1 MTAKQKTAE
10 ESKEIAL
17 APTAGAL
24 PDFLRDDQEVAG
36 LGNSQDSSDSSLP
49 FLGIIQSN
57 SPQINE
63 SKSEYMEGAKQGMLF
78 SKGLGMFWP
87 ARAAKGEDG
96 LVVIP
101 CGFQRN
107 FVEWKPNRGGY
118 ADTHPYDLQKMRD
131 LGARKSR
138 VMIEGKER
146 EIVTLKNGNQIVDTM
161 YTFVMTQD
169 HMPLIIGA
177 ASTAQGPM
185 RDWMGYRKAQRK
197 PGSGDQLPAFAKMYR
212 LQTGEQTK
220 DNNSWHNWKWSDVG
234 FVTDE
239 TLYMAARK
247 FAFDIA
253 AGEVQIG
260 RPDFF
265 EDEGPTPDVPI

>member
-1 MTAKQKTAE
+1 MSKAEQKAAE
-10 ESKEIAL
+10 ESKAVAL
-17 APTAGAL
+17 APTSTAL
-24 PDFLRDDQEVAG
+24 PDFLRDDKEVAG

-63 SKSEYMEGAKQGMLF
+63 GKSEYMEGAKQGMLF

-87 ARAAKGEDG
+87 ARAGKGEDG
-96 LVVIP
+96 LLVIP
-101 CGFQRN
+101 CGYQRN

-118 ADTHPYDLQKMRD
+118 AATHEYDIEKMRK
-131 LGARKSR
+131 LGAKKTK

-146 EIVTLKNGNQIVDTM
+146 EQILLENGNQLVDTM
-161 YTFVMTQD
+161 YTFVMTTTG
-169 HMPLIIGA
+169 MPLIIGA

-197 PGSGDQLPAFAKMYR
+197 PDGDQLPSFAKIYR
-212 LQTGEQTK
+212 LQTGEQQK
-220 DNNSWHNWKWSDVG
+220 DNNSWHNWKWLDTG
-234 FVTDE
+234 FVTDQA
-239 TLYMAARK
+239 LYMAARK
-247 FAFDIA
+247 FAMDIA

-265 EDEGPTPDVPI
+265 DEMETPEVPI